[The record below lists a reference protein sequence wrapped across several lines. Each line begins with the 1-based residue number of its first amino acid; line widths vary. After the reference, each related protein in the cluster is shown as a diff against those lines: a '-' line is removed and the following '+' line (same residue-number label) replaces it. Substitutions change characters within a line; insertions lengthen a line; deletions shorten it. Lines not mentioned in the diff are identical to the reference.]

1 MILAEKDKY
10 REEINFSES
19 DSDEDAYS
27 EDVYVSEYEQAA
39 LRRKEENQQLMKELQ
54 IYRVSVCICMRIYA
68 CIKMG

>member
-39 LRRKEENQQLMKELQ
+39 LRRKKENQ
-54 IYRVSVCICMRIYA
+54 
-68 CIKMG
+68 